1 MSELLLLK
9 KEDCKSCYKCI
20 RECALK
26 SIRFAENRA
35 QIVENECVYCGHC
48 YVVCPQSAKEIRSD
62 TARAK
67 ALIASGRPV
76 VVSLA
81 PSFIA
86 DFPVSG
92 LAEMRRALTA
102 LGFVEVEETARG
114 ARIVKSEYERMIA
127 SGEHRLIIS
136 SCCHSVNL
144 LIQKRYPR
152 ALQYLA
158 RVDSPMVAHAKSIKA
173 RMPGA
178 AVVFIGPCV
187 SKKDE
192 AERCGQ
198 VDCVLTF
205 DELTDWLQEAGVP
218 LGESGALDGTEARS
232 RFFPTPGGIIKSMDQ
247 QPDFTYIPI
256 DGLRRCMDALEEI
269 ERGGME
275 NCFVEMN
282 ACEGSCIGGPVMH
295 RYHREPIT
303 CKTRVDHYGGRSGAD
318 FSDRPAD
325 DLKKTFSYLGT
336 GEVMPGEAAIEEV
349 LHKLGKFRPE
359 DELNCGTCG
368 YPTCREKAIAVCQG
382 KADLT
387 MCLPFLKAKAESF
400 SGAILDNT
408 PNAILAMD
416 TKLIIQQANEAAAR
430 LFGMGSAREL
440 VGLPIDTILG
450 PVEYLQAIGGE
461 RSGGATR
468 HYLADYDKFVE
479 ETIAFDPEYNLVIS
493 IIKDITEETRREK
506 RLDEERRHTAELAD
520 RVIEKQMR
528 VAQEIAS
535 LLGETTAETKI
546 ALTRLQATTDPG
558 EEGWPCGGAPPKS
571 ASSA

>member
-102 LGFVEVEETARG
+102 LGFAEVEETARG

-192 AERCGQ
+192 AERYGQ

-247 QPDFTYIPI
+247 QADFTYIPI

-349 LHKLGKFRPE
+349 LHKLVKFRPE

-506 RLDEERRHTAELAD
+506 RLDEERRRTAELAD

-546 ALTRLQATTDPG
+546 ALTRLKDTIDPG
-558 EEGWPCGGAPPKS
+558 EEG
-571 ASSA
+571 

>member
-102 LGFVEVEETARG
+102 LGFAEVEETARG

-247 QPDFTYIPI
+247 QADFTYIPI

-535 LLGETTAETKI
+535 LLGEPTAETKI
-546 ALTRLQATTDPG
+546 ALTRLKDTIDPG
-558 EEGWPCGGAPPKS
+558 EAG
-571 ASSA
+571 

>member
-102 LGFVEVEETARG
+102 LGFAEVEETARG

-247 QPDFTYIPI
+247 QADFTYIPI

-325 DLKKTFSYLGT
+325 DLKKTFFYLGT

-461 RSGGATR
+461 RTGGATR

-546 ALTRLQATTDPG
+546 ALTRLKDTIDLG
-558 EEGWPCGGAPPKS
+558 EEG
-571 ASSA
+571 

>member
-102 LGFVEVEETARG
+102 LGFAEVEETARG

-247 QPDFTYIPI
+247 QADFTYIPI

-440 VGLPIDTILG
+440 MGLPIDTILG

-461 RSGGATR
+461 RTGGATR

-506 RLDEERRHTAELAD
+506 RLDEERRRTAELAD

-546 ALTRLQATTDPG
+546 ALTRLKDTIDPG
-558 EEGWPCGGAPPKS
+558 EEG
-571 ASSA
+571 

>member
-62 TARAK
+62 TARAR

-102 LGFVEVEETARG
+102 LGFAEVEETARG

-247 QPDFTYIPI
+247 QADFTYIPI

-269 ERGGME
+269 EQGGME

-506 RLDEERRHTAELAD
+506 RLDEERRRTAELAD

-546 ALTRLQATTDPG
+546 ALTRLKDTIDPG
-558 EEGWPCGGAPPKS
+558 EEG
-571 ASSA
+571 

>member
-102 LGFVEVEETARG
+102 LGFAQVDESARG
-114 ARIVKSEYERMIA
+114 ARVANREHARMIA
-127 SGEHRLIIS
+127 PPEHRVLLP

-152 ALQYLA
+152 ALRYLA

-192 AERCGQ
+192 AERYGQ

-461 RSGGATR
+461 RTGGATR

-506 RLDEERRHTAELAD
+506 RLDEERRRTAELAD

-546 ALTRLQATTDPG
+546 ALTRLKDTIDPG
-558 EEGWPCGGAPPKS
+558 EEG
-571 ASSA
+571 

>member
-102 LGFVEVEETARG
+102 LGFAEVEETARG

-152 ALQYLA
+152 ALRYLA

-218 LGESGALDGTEARS
+218 LGERGALDGTEARS

-506 RLDEERRHTAELAD
+506 RLDEERRRTAELAD

-546 ALTRLQATTDPG
+546 ALTRLKDTIDPG
-558 EEGWPCGGAPPKS
+558 EEG
-571 ASSA
+571 

>member
-102 LGFVEVEETARG
+102 LGFAEVEETARG

-205 DELTDWLQEAGVP
+205 DELTDWLQEAGVL

-318 FSDRPAD
+318 FSDQPAD

-506 RLDEERRHTAELAD
+506 RLDEERRRTAELAD

-546 ALTRLQATTDPG
+546 ALTRLKDTIDPG
-558 EEGWPCGGAPPKS
+558 EEG
-571 ASSA
+571 

>member
-102 LGFVEVEETARG
+102 LGFAEVEETARG

-318 FSDRPAD
+318 FSDQPAD

-546 ALTRLQATTDPG
+546 ALTRLKDTIDPG
-558 EEGWPCGGAPPKS
+558 EEG
-571 ASSA
+571 

>member
-102 LGFVEVEETARG
+102 LGFAEVEETARG

-247 QPDFTYIPI
+247 QADFTYIPI

-325 DLKKTFSYLGT
+325 DLKKTFFYLGT

-546 ALTRLQATTDPG
+546 ALTRLKDTIDLG
-558 EEGWPCGGAPPKS
+558 EEG
-571 ASSA
+571 

>member
-102 LGFVEVEETARG
+102 LGFAEVEETARG

-205 DELTDWLQEAGVP
+205 DELTDWLQEAGVL

-247 QPDFTYIPI
+247 QADFTYIPI

-546 ALTRLQATTDPG
+546 ALTRLKDTIDPG
-558 EEGWPCGGAPPKS
+558 EEG
-571 ASSA
+571 

>member
-102 LGFVEVEETARG
+102 LGFAEVEETARG

-247 QPDFTYIPI
+247 QADFTYIPI

-461 RSGGATR
+461 RTGGATR

-506 RLDEERRHTAELAD
+506 RLDEERRRTAELAD

-546 ALTRLQATTDPG
+546 ALTRLKDTIDLG
-558 EEGWPCGGAPPKS
+558 EEG
-571 ASSA
+571 

>member
-102 LGFVEVEETARG
+102 LGFAEVEETARG

-325 DLKKTFSYLGT
+325 DLKKTFSYLGI

-506 RLDEERRHTAELAD
+506 RLDEERRRTAELAD

-546 ALTRLQATTDPG
+546 ALTRLKDTIDPG
-558 EEGWPCGGAPPKS
+558 EEG
-571 ASSA
+571 

>member
-102 LGFVEVEETARG
+102 LGFAEVEETARG

-247 QPDFTYIPI
+247 QADFTYIPI

-479 ETIAFDPEYNLVIS
+479 ETIAFDPEYTLVIS

-546 ALTRLQATTDPG
+546 ALTRLKDTIDPG
-558 EEGWPCGGAPPKS
+558 EEG
-571 ASSA
+571 

>member
-102 LGFVEVEETARG
+102 LGFAEVEETARG

-152 ALQYLA
+152 ALRYLA

-359 DELNCGTCG
+359 DELNCGSCG
-368 YPTCREKAIAVCQG
+368 YPSCREKAIAVCQG

-506 RLDEERRHTAELAD
+506 RLDEERRRTAELAD

-546 ALTRLQATTDPG
+546 ALTRLKDTIDPG
-558 EEGWPCGGAPPKS
+558 EEG
-571 ASSA
+571 

>member
-48 YVVCPQSAKEIRSD
+48 YVVCPQSAKEIRPD

-102 LGFVEVEETARG
+102 LGFAEVEETARG

-247 QPDFTYIPI
+247 QADFTYIPI

-318 FSDRPAD
+318 FFDRPAD

-506 RLDEERRHTAELAD
+506 RLDEERRRTAELAD

-546 ALTRLQATTDPG
+546 ALTRLKDTIDPG
-558 EEGWPCGGAPPKS
+558 EEG
-571 ASSA
+571 

>member
-102 LGFVEVEETARG
+102 LGFAEVEETARG

-205 DELTDWLQEAGVP
+205 DELTDWLQEAGVL

-506 RLDEERRHTAELAD
+506 RLDEERRRTAELAD

-546 ALTRLQATTDPG
+546 ALTRLKDTIDPG
-558 EEGWPCGGAPPKS
+558 EEG
-571 ASSA
+571 

>member
-506 RLDEERRHTAELAD
+506 RLDEERRRTAELAD

-546 ALTRLQATTDPG
+546 ALTRLKDTIDPG
-558 EEGWPCGGAPPKS
+558 EEG
-571 ASSA
+571 

>member
-62 TARAK
+62 TARAR

-506 RLDEERRHTAELAD
+506 RLDEERRRTAELAD

-546 ALTRLQATTDPG
+546 ALTRLKDTIDPG
-558 EEGWPCGGAPPKS
+558 EEG
-571 ASSA
+571 

>member
-102 LGFVEVEETARG
+102 LGFAEVEETARG

-247 QPDFTYIPI
+247 QADFTYIPI

-506 RLDEERRHTAELAD
+506 RLDEERRRTAELAD

-546 ALTRLQATTDPG
+546 ALTRLKDTIDPG
-558 EEGWPCGGAPPKS
+558 EEG
-571 ASSA
+571 

>member
-62 TARAK
+62 TARAR

-102 LGFVEVEETARG
+102 LGFAEVEETARG

-247 QPDFTYIPI
+247 QADFTYIPI

-535 LLGETTAETKI
+535 LLGEPTAETKI
-546 ALTRLQATTDPG
+546 ALTRLKDTIDPG
-558 EEGWPCGGAPPKS
+558 EEG
-571 ASSA
+571 

>member
-102 LGFVEVEETARG
+102 LGFAEVEETARG

-247 QPDFTYIPI
+247 QADFTYIPI

-359 DELNCGTCG
+359 DELNCGSCG

-546 ALTRLQATTDPG
+546 ALTRLKDTIDPG
-558 EEGWPCGGAPPKS
+558 EEG
-571 ASSA
+571 

>member
-102 LGFVEVEETARG
+102 LGFAEVEETARG

-247 QPDFTYIPI
+247 QADFTYIPI

-430 LFGMGSAREL
+430 IFGMSSAREL

-546 ALTRLQATTDPG
+546 ALTRLKDTIDPG
-558 EEGWPCGGAPPKS
+558 EEG
-571 ASSA
+571 

>member
-102 LGFVEVEETARG
+102 LGFAEVEETARG
-114 ARIVKSEYERMIA
+114 ARIVKSEYEWMIA

-247 QPDFTYIPI
+247 QADFTYIPI

-546 ALTRLQATTDPG
+546 ALTRLKDTIDPG
-558 EEGWPCGGAPPKS
+558 EEG
-571 ASSA
+571 

>member
-102 LGFVEVEETARG
+102 LGFAEVEETARG

-192 AERCGQ
+192 AERYGQ

-247 QPDFTYIPI
+247 QADFTYIPI

-430 LFGMGSAREL
+430 LFGMSSAREL

-546 ALTRLQATTDPG
+546 ALTRLKDTIDPG
-558 EEGWPCGGAPPKS
+558 EEG
-571 ASSA
+571 

>member
-102 LGFVEVEETARG
+102 LGFAEVEETARG

-247 QPDFTYIPI
+247 QADFTYIPI

-359 DELNCGTCG
+359 DELNCGSCG

-506 RLDEERRHTAELAD
+506 RLDEERRRTAELAD

-546 ALTRLQATTDPG
+546 ALTRLKDTIDPG
-558 EEGWPCGGAPPKS
+558 EEG
-571 ASSA
+571 

>member
-102 LGFVEVEETARG
+102 LGFAEVEETARG
-114 ARIVKSEYERMIA
+114 ARIVKSEYEWMIA

-247 QPDFTYIPI
+247 QADFTYIPI

-506 RLDEERRHTAELAD
+506 RLDEERRRTAELAD

-546 ALTRLQATTDPG
+546 ALTRLKDTIDPG
-558 EEGWPCGGAPPKS
+558 EEG
-571 ASSA
+571 

>member
-102 LGFVEVEETARG
+102 LGFAEVEETARG

-152 ALQYLA
+152 ALRYLA

-468 HYLADYDKFVE
+468 HHLADYDKFVE

-506 RLDEERRHTAELAD
+506 RLDEERRRTAELAD

-546 ALTRLQATTDPG
+546 ALTRLKDTIDPG
-558 EEGWPCGGAPPKS
+558 EEG
-571 ASSA
+571 

>member
-102 LGFVEVEETARG
+102 LGFAEVEETARG

-192 AERCGQ
+192 AERYGQ

-247 QPDFTYIPI
+247 QADFTYIPI

-506 RLDEERRHTAELAD
+506 RLDEERRRTAELAD

-546 ALTRLQATTDPG
+546 ALTRLKDTIDPG
-558 EEGWPCGGAPPKS
+558 EEG
-571 ASSA
+571 

>member
-102 LGFVEVEETARG
+102 LGFAEVEETARG

-546 ALTRLQATTDPG
+546 ALTRLKDTIDPG
-558 EEGWPCGGAPPKS
+558 EEG
-571 ASSA
+571 

>member
-102 LGFVEVEETARG
+102 LGFAEVEETARG

-152 ALQYLA
+152 ALRYLA

-192 AERCGQ
+192 AERYGQ

-275 NCFVEMN
+275 NCFVEMT

-506 RLDEERRHTAELAD
+506 RLDEERRRTAELAD

-546 ALTRLQATTDPG
+546 ALTRLKDTIDPG
-558 EEGWPCGGAPPKS
+558 EEG
-571 ASSA
+571 